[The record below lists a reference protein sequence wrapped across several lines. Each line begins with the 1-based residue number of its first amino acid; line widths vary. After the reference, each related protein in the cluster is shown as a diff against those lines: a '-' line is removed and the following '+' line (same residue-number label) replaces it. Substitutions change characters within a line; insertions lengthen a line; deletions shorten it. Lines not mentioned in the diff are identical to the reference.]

1 MVYAMPIT
9 TVKVEVLVR
18 NDFHPALHWGHGHQ
32 QLKNFVGELEDLLG
46 LLLASDSPELF
57 CAAGHGHDNDTR
69 RKNLGLTKW
78 LQPLNHDNDDTPRTF
93 MNQHQSAL

>member
-18 NDFHPALHWGHGHQ
+18 NDFHPALHCRHVHQ
-32 QLKNFVGELEDLLG
+32 QLKHFVGELEDLLG

-57 CAAGHGHDNDTR
+57 CAAGHGHDNDT
-69 RKNLGLTKW
+69 